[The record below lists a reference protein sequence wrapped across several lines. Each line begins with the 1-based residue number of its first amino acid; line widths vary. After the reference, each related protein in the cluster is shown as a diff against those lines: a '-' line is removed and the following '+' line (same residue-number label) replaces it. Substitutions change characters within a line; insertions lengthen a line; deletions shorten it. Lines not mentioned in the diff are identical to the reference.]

1 MFPDA
6 ETTAV
11 VAEAMVPFQGF
22 EVLFSLLIG
31 FVYNSFFGNNQ
42 VDILNKKLE
51 SLQRQLE
58 FKLDLQEINLGGKID
73 RQEINLAGKI
83 DRQEVKLGGKID
95 RQEVKLE
102 RLIAK
107 LERMDRKWMR

>member
-11 VAEAMVPFQGF
+11 VAEAMVPLSSYDDVWQAVAVQEF

-31 FVYNSFFGNNQ
+31 FAYNSFFGNSQ
-42 VDILNKKLE
+42 VDILNTKLE

-58 FKLDLQEINLGGKID
+58 FKL
-73 RQEINLAGKI
+73 

>member
-73 RQEINLAGKI
+73 RQE
-83 DRQEVKLGGKID
+83 
-95 RQEVKLE
+95 VKLE